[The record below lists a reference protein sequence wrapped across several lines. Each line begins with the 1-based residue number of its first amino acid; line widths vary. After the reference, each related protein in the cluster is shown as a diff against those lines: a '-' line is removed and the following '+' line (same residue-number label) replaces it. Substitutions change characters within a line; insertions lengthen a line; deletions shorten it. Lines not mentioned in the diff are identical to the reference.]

1 MRRNRQLGQVTIAI
15 LKAIADG
22 RAFGLDIMGATSLP
36 SGTVYP
42 TLARLEDRGL
52 VDARWEDDRIAQQ
65 EGRPRRRYYQI
76 TAAGTAALGEALR
89 RLEFLATGSPSEPAA
104 RDA

>member
-15 LKAIADG
+15 LKAIANG

-42 TLARLEDRGL
+42 TLSRLEDRGL
-52 VDARWEDDRIAQQ
+52 VEARWEDDQIAQR

-76 TAAGTAALGEALR
+76 TPAGAAALAEALR
-89 RLEFLATGSPSEPAA
+89 RLEFLATPSKSEPAA